1 MDHFSNWV
9 SFDFSSLRIS
19 LKMLVRVNS
28 WCGSLP
34 NDIRFA
40 FLAYFHPNQNKSNT
54 SIVNSNVD
62 CIEGDSPLIAF
73 PVYIPDVNR
82 TFPICL

>member
-1 MDHFSNWV
+1 MAFIILEV
-9 SFDFSSLRIS
+9 
-19 LKMLVRVNS
+19 VR
-28 WCGSLP
+28 
-34 NDIRFA
+34 
-40 FLAYFHPNQNKSNT
+40 PNQNKSNT
-54 SIVNSNVD
+54 SMVNSNVD